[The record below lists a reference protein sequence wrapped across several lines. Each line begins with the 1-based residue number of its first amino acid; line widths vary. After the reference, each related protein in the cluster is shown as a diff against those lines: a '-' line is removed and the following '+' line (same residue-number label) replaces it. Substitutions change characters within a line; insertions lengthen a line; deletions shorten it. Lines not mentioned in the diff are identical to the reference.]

1 MSTENELEKK
11 EKVSELLLLYGKL
24 LTENISHRME
34 MFYLEDYSITE
45 ISQLENVSR
54 NAVFESLS
62 HGEKQLLRYEEK
74 LSLQKKHA
82 VLLEKLDELSKEK
95 DEARREELIQ
105 YLKGEFGYGI

>member
-1 MSTENELEKK
+1 
-11 EKVSELLLLYGKL
+11 
-24 LTENISHRME
+24 